1 MGRLT
6 MDADGK
12 VIDLELV
19 GTHTSE
25 PAPETS
31 PVATPTVRLLTG
43 VVEHAARP
51 SVVRLVAGD
60 EFHVDLPGLPTE
72 VLDAE
77 GAARL
82 AGALERAAADGAPA
96 VAIVWDYGTS
106 SHEDTMTAADGQALA
121 LNLRGALA
129 EAA

>member
-12 VIDLELV
+12 VIDLDLV

-51 SVVRLVAGD
+51 SEVRRVDGDQYEVEDRKSVV
-60 EFHVDLPGLPTE
+60 
-72 VLDAE
+72 
-77 GAARL
+77 
-82 AGALERAAADGAPA
+82 
-96 VAIVWDYGTS
+96 
-106 SHEDTMTAADGQALA
+106 
-121 LNLRGALA
+121 
-129 EAA
+129 

>member
-51 SVVRLVAGD
+51 STVRLVAGD

-72 VLDAE
+72 VLAAE
-77 GAARL
+77 GATRL
-82 AGALERAAADGAPA
+82 PGALEPAAAAGAPPGP
-96 VAIVWDYGTS
+96 IVRSYAPRPQ
-106 SHEDTMTAADGQALA
+106 HA
-121 LNLRGALA
+121 
-129 EAA
+129 